1 MSEPIVEDTVPA
13 GLNLAVL
20 KSGTWSYRVIFSDTR
35 TLLQRCWPEILVTV
49 LFAPPI
55 LWMVRDGITRVLL
68 KNLDYSYSLAML
80 LGMITRSAI
89 EALWFV
95 ALAPALVMVRSKIEG
110 KLPRPPD
117 ILRQSGK
124 IALTLF
130 LAGTIYNLVLNSGIN
145 IPVLISPIF
154 DFLLSINDSLEGVN
168 GPKFIAV
175 DVGFFVAFILP
186 MILGYI
192 VTSYLIFFLC
202 SAVFQRTS
210 VLGSLQT
217 SIRLV
222 HGNWWKLSVL
232 FLLMEPRF
240 SFIFLIDLIQPEFLS
255 NIVWMTFLSTPLQV
269 LAIGLSV
276 VVFLN
281 LLSIARYSKVCI
293 KCGSEVSIND
303 SELTLR
309 RFDCP
314 HCGMDNFIEQSET
327 EVLASD
333 TKRFL

>member
-1 MSEPIVEDTVPA
+1 
-13 GLNLAVL
+13 
-20 KSGTWSYRVIFSDTR
+20 
-35 TLLQRCWPEILVTV
+35 
-49 LFAPPI
+49 
-55 LWMVRDGITRVLL
+55 
-68 KNLDYSYSLAML
+68 ML
-80 LGMITRSAI
+80 LGMVTRSAI
-89 EALWFV
+89 QALWFV
-95 ALAPALVMVRSKIEG
+95 ALAPALVMVRSRIEG

-124 IALTLF
+124 IVLTLF
-130 LAGTIYNLVLNSGIN
+130 LAGTIYDFVLNSGIN
-145 IPVLISPIF
+145 IPVLISPVF

-192 VTSYLIFFLC
+192 VTSYLVFFLC

-210 VLGSLQT
+210 VLGSLRT

-232 FLLMEPRF
+232 FLLMEPKF

-255 NIVWMTFLSTPLQV
+255 NIAWLTFLGTPLQV
-269 LAIGLSV
+269 LAIGLSI

-281 LLSIARYSKVCI
+281 LLSNARYSKKCV
-293 KCGSEVSIND
+293 KCGSEVSVND
-303 SELTLR
+303 SELALR

-314 HCGMDNFIEQSET
+314 HCGMDNFIETIEP
-327 EVLASD
+327 EVLASG
-333 TKRFL
+333 TKGFL

>member
-1 MSEPIVEDTVPA
+1 MSEPIIEDSVPV

-20 KSGTWSYRVIFSDTR
+20 KSSTWSYRDIFSDTR
-35 TLLQRCWPEILVTV
+35 KLLQRCWPEILVTA

-55 LWMVRDGITRVLL
+55 LWVITRWVVGGLFGDA
-68 KNLDYSYSLAML
+68 DYQNTLI
-80 LGMITRSAI
+80 LGAALITRQCLDSI
-89 EALWFV
+89 WFV
-95 ALAPALVMVRSKIEG
+95 AMAPALVMVRSKIEG
-110 KLPRPPD
+110 NSPRPSD
-117 ILRQSGK
+117 ILRKSGEV
-124 IALTLF
+124 ALTLF
-130 LAGTIYNLVLNSGIN
+130 LAGTIYNFVLNSGTN

-154 DFLLSINDSLEGVN
+154 DFLLSINDSLETLN
-168 GPKFIAV
+168 GPEFVAV

-186 MILGYI
+186 MILGYV

-210 VLGSLQT
+210 VLGSLRT

-232 FLLMEPRF
+232 FLLMEPKF
-240 SFIFLIDLIQPEFLS
+240 SFVFLIDLIQPEFLS

-269 LAIGLSV
+269 LAIGLSII
-276 VVFLN
+276 VFLI

-314 HCGMDNFIEQSET
+314 HCGMDNFIEIT
-327 EVLASD
+327 EPEVSGLDYRS
-333 TKRFL
+333 TP